1 MGEQAKVTSVEALEL
16 FRTHLI
22 IFATKAKARL
32 DEVGDEIRRTRVW
45 LQTDRRLVWEAETRK
60 RQKVLDQATQELLSA
75 RISNVR
81 DNLSGQNNAVRKAKR
96 SLEEAEEKLKNVKG
110 WNRNYD
116 SHVEP
121 LMKRLEGLKRI
132 LEDDMPKAAATL
144 VQFQDILQAYADT
157 VPGTRPAVTTK
168 EEA

>member
-32 DEVGDEIRRTRVW
+32 DEVGDEVRRTRVW

-81 DNLSGQNNAVRKAKR
+81 DNLAGQNNAVRKAKR

-116 SHVEP
+116 AHVDP
-121 LMKRLEGLKRI
+121 MMRRLEGLKRI
-132 LEDDMPKAAATL
+132 LEDDMPKAATTL
-144 VQFQDILQAYADT
+144 VQLQNILQAYADT
-157 VPGTRPAVTTK
+157 MPGAPKSAPAK
-168 EEA
+168 EEP